1 MRNDKLE
8 SDVAFSGKLR
18 KNYWE
23 SIYDHKKLTEVGW
36 YQANPAL
43 SLEFIKKA
51 NLPIEAKIIDIGAG
65 DGLLADNLIELGF
78 TNLTVLDISQKA
90 IERAKLRLGKKAEM
104 VTWICSDITDFKPK
118 EKYDLWHD
126 RACFHFLT
134 DQKEIETYRRIVAMG
149 LNIHGIFVLGT
160 FSKTGP
166 AKCSGLEIHQY
177 EENELKHLYS
187 DAFDTIECVES
198 VHHTPSMSTQN
209 YVFCTFKRNS
219 NNKSY

>member
-23 SIYDHKKLTEVGW
+23 SIYDHKKLTELGW

-104 VTWICSDITDFKPK
+104 VTWICSDITDFKPE

-126 RACFHFLT
+126 RACFHFLN

-166 AKCSGLEIHQY
+166 SKCSGLEIHQY

-187 DAFDTIECVES
+187 NAFDTIECIES

>member
-8 SDVAFSGKLR
+8 SDIAFSGRLR

-51 NLPIEAKIIDIGAG
+51 SLPKEAKIIDIGGG

-90 IERAKLRLGKKAEM
+90 IEKAKLRLGEKAEM
-104 VTWICSDITDFKPK
+104 IKWICTDITDFEPE
-118 EKYDLWHD
+118 EKYDFWHD

-134 DQKEIETYRRIVAMG
+134 DQKEIESYRRIVATG
-149 LNIHGIFVLGT
+149 INIHGIFILGT

-166 AKCSGLEIHQY
+166 SKCSGLEIHQY
-177 EENELKHLYS
+177 DENELKRLFS
-187 DAFDTIECVES
+187 DQFDANECIES

-209 YVFCTFKRNS
+209 YVFCSFKRNS
-219 NNKSY
+219 NNKL

>member
-1 MRNDKLE
+1 MKNDKLE
-8 SDVAFSGKLR
+8 SDIAFSGTLR

-36 YQANPAL
+36 YQANPTL
-43 SLEFIKKA
+43 SLKFINKA
-51 NLPIEAKIIDIGAG
+51 NLPKEAKIIDIGAG
-65 DGLLADNLIELGF
+65 DGLLIDNLIELGF
-78 TNLTVLDISQKA
+78 TNLTVLDISAKA

-104 VTWICSDITDFKPK
+104 VTWICADITDFEPE

-134 DQKEIETYRRIVAMG
+134 EKKEIESYRRIVSTG
-149 LNIHGIFVLGT
+149 LNVNGVFALGT

-166 AKCSGLEIHQY
+166 SKCSGLEIQQY
-177 EENELKHLYS
+177 DENALKLLFS
-187 DAFDTIECVES
+187 DQFDTIECLES

-209 YVFCTFKRNS
+209 YVFCSFKRNS
-219 NNKSY
+219 NNESY

>member
-1 MRNDKLE
+1 MKNDKLE
-8 SDVAFSGKLR
+8 SDIAFSGRLR

-36 YQANPAL
+36 YQANPKL

-51 NLPIEAKIIDIGAG
+51 YLPKEAKIIDIGAG

-78 TNLTVLDISQKA
+78 TNLTVLDISAKA

-104 VTWICSDITDFKPK
+104 VTWICADIIDFKP
-118 EKYDLWHD
+118 EVKYDLWHD

-134 DQKEIETYRRIVAMG
+134 EKKEIESYRRIVSTG
-149 LNIHGIFVLGT
+149 LNVNGVFALGT

-166 AKCSGLEIHQY
+166 LKCSGLEIHQY
-177 EENELKHLYS
+177 DENELKLLFS
-187 DAFDTIECVES
+187 DAFDAIESIES

-209 YVFCTFKRNS
+209 YVFCSFKRNS

>member
-8 SDVAFSGKLR
+8 SDVAFSGTLR

-23 SIYDHKKLTEVGW
+23 SIYDHKKLIELGW
-36 YQANPAL
+36 YQANPTL

-51 NLPIEAKIIDIGAG
+51 KLAKEAKIIDIGAG
-65 DGLLADNLIELGF
+65 DGLLTDNLIELGF
-78 TNLTVLDISQKA
+78 TDLTVLDISQKA
-90 IERAKLRLGKKAEM
+90 IEKAKLRLGEKAAM
-104 VTWICSDITDFKPK
+104 VKWICSDITDFKPE

-134 DQKEIETYRRIVAMG
+134 DQKEIETYRRIVDLG
-149 LNIHGIFVLGT
+149 LNVQGVFILGT

-166 AKCSGLEIHQY
+166 TKCSGLEIQQY
-177 EENELKHLYS
+177 DENDLKLLFS
-187 DAFDTIECVES
+187 DAFEAFECVES

-209 YVFCTFKRNS
+209 YVFCSFKRNS
-219 NNKSY
+219 INESN